1 MEDNFCLTKLSLAD
15 EIKGVVFDMNDDGV
29 GSHGYGG
36 HFIIVYEIFLV
47 HLSSHNVKDSLIVA
61 L

>member
-29 GSHGYGG
+29 GSDSYGG
-36 HFIIVYEIFLV
+36 HFIIIYEILLV
-47 HLSSHNVKDSLIVA
+47 HLSSHMSRIL
-61 L
+61 